1 MHLKKLELVGFKS
14 FADRTSLDF
23 KPGITGIVGPN
34 GCGKSNVV
42 DAFKWIL
49 GSQSAKGLRG
59 TEMMDVIFGGTQN
72 RKPLGYAE
80 VTVVFDNTERY
91 FDIDFS
97 EVAITRR
104 LFRSGES
111 EYLINKNR
119 CRLKDI
125 KNLFLDT
132 GFGATSYSI
141 LEQGKIDVLLQA
153 TNSDRR
159 VVFEEAA
166 GISKYRLRKAEC
178 LRALLRTEDN
188 LDRLQDLIDEVGKR
202 VRRVKAQASKA
213 RRYRAYAERIK
224 ELRGRIALE
233 SYLGSLDEG
242 ARLTTSLDAV
252 LAQISELEQ
261 ELERLAA
268 SIELKRGEREKLR
281 GKLQAARDEVEGE
294 RIARERTM
302 EKINQADKRYVELVE
317 EERNR
322 KRDLEQT
329 IVSLRRT
336 ESQVGEERQKLG
348 RVDSEIERCRS
359 LLRNTK

>member
-1 MHLKKLELVGFKS
+1 
-14 FADRTSLDF
+14 
-23 KPGITGIVGPN
+23 
-34 GCGKSNVV
+34 
-42 DAFKWIL
+42 
-49 GSQSAKGLRG
+49 
-59 TEMMDVIFGGTQN
+59 MMDVIFGGTQN

-80 VTVVFDNTERY
+80 VTVVFDNTDRY

-166 GISKYRLRKAEC
+166 GISKYRLRKAES

-224 ELRGRIALE
+224 DLRVRIALE
-233 SYLGSLDEG
+233 
-242 ARLTTSLDAV
+242 A
-252 LAQISELEQ
+252 
-261 ELERLAA
+261 
-268 SIELKRGEREKLR
+268 
-281 GKLQAARDEVEGE
+281 
-294 RIARERTM
+294 
-302 EKINQADKRYVELVE
+302 
-317 EERNR
+317 
-322 KRDLEQT
+322 
-329 IVSLRRT
+329 
-336 ESQVGEERQKLG
+336 
-348 RVDSEIERCRS
+348 
-359 LLRNTK
+359 